1 MTFPESTPENTRLYV
16 HVVNAPVSDGHEVS
30 SFDSHGRHIR
40 GILLEIEANDGVSQ
54 RHLSQRLGMALGLTN
69 LLVRRIIAKG
79 WIKVVHIRPNRVRY
93 LLTPAGIAAKA
104 RLTREYLAS
113 TLSFYADAR
122 ERIRERFAELS
133 EELEREGKTKRI
145 VFLGAEEIAEIGF
158 VSLQETDLQL
168 VGVIDSARTK
178 PFFGLPVQPPDRVTA
193 FTIDGQPF
201 DRLVVMSFETRKARV
216 TVEKL
221 ELGADRVFW
230 I

>member
-1 MTFPESTPENTRLYV
+1 MTTFQSAPDNTRLYV
-16 HVVNAPVSDGHEVS
+16 HVVNAVSDGHEVS
-30 SFDSHGRHIR
+30 SLNSHGRHIR

-133 EELEREGKTKRI
+133 TELDAQGNTKRI
-145 VFLGAEEIAEIGF
+145 VFLGTGEIAEIGY
-158 VSLQETDLQL
+158 VSLQETDLEL
-168 VGVIDSARTK
+168 VGVIDSARIK
-178 PFFGLPVQPPDRVTA
+178 PFFGLPVQPPDRVGA
-193 FTIDGQPF
+193 CNIDGQPF
-201 DRLVVMSFETRKARV
+201 DRLVVMSFEIRKARA
-216 TVEKL
+216 TLEKL
-221 ELGADRVFW
+221 DVAADRVFW